1 VIFRYMPPI
10 WDATFR
16 PRFYERWGRENA
28 VISAHTRRAEYGE
41 YRQLLSVKAAWG
53 GAEAY
58 FVDGQRIAVDD
69 DTFLILNTGRRYA
82 SAVESCEPVHSFSI
96 FFRPGLMEDVRRGV
110 VSRTEDLLDSPQER
124 ATPPI
129 EFAEHLREHD
139 RLVTPVLRHI
149 QRAVDG
155 GTTDEL
161 WVEEQLHFLAQRLL
175 RLHMHDIER
184 RMRAAARRPAVR
196 KELERRL
203 GRAVNFMNT
212 HYSSP
217 LGLDEIAGA
226 ARLSPH
232 HFLRAFKAAHGLT
245 PSAYLNRK
253 RVRAARR
260 LMQDSTWSLTRIAC
274 HVGFGSR
281 TTLYRQLKLT
291 DALRARD

>member
-1 VIFRYMPPI
+1 MPPI
-10 WDATFR
+10 WDAAFR

-28 VISAHTRRAEYGE
+28 VISARTRRAEYGE

-69 DTFLILNTGRRYA
+69 DTFLILNAGRRYA
-82 SAVESCEPVHSFSI
+82 SAVESCAPVHSFSI

-110 VSRTEDLLDSPQER
+110 VLPTEELLDSPEDTHAQ
-124 ATPPI
+124 PI

-155 GTTDEL
+155 GTTDDL

-175 RLHMHDIER
+175 RVHMQEIER
-184 RMRAAARRPAVR
+184 RIGGPPHRPAVR

-203 GRAVNFMNT
+203 GLAVNFMNT
-212 HYSSP
+212 HYQASI
-217 LGLDEIAGA
+217 GLDDIAGA

-245 PSAYLNRK
+245 PSSYLNRK
-253 RVRAARR
+253 RTRAALR
-260 LMQDSTWSLTRIAC
+260 LMQDSSWSLTRIAY

-281 TTLYRQLKLT
+281 TTLYRQL
-291 DALRARD
+291 RAAAPTPGGP